1 MSGGKLVK
9 HADAEA
15 GSEAMRLGLVG
26 ATGRGGSVQE
36 PTLLRGQRRSELDI
50 MSFGEKTAHTQERN
64 KQRKSGEPGS
74 SLFILLSNPPHP
86 TPHHVVHLN
95 SLNTTTI

>member
-15 GSEAMRLGLVG
+15 GSETMRLGLVG

-64 KQRKSGEPGS
+64 KQRKSGEPEFKPIYFS
-74 SLFILLSNPPHP
+74 IKSTPPHSM
-86 TPHHVVHLN
+86 LY
-95 SLNTTTI
+95 I